1 MRTRIS
7 VPRGRTRI
15 SAAAPMRTRIAAAA
29 VAACLALP
37 WSAAPARADNPM
49 GYRLVSQEDAASL
62 PHNGGALGM
71 DIERAQHITD
81 DALAFD
87 IIRVKDVR
95 RGSPGAQ
102 AGFKPGDQ
110 IIAVDGRVFA
120 SLVAFGG
127 YVGSLPPGTQIKV
140 DLIPDGGGPK
150 QAQRLVA
157 TVGAAGHAAPAGLS
171 TGTKVAI
178 GIGAA
183 ALFGCYELGCFSH
196 RTAGQAA
203 PYPGQPPQA
212 PAPGGYPASGY
223 SPQASTPGGY
233 PMQGGNQSPQ

>member
-1 MRTRIS
+1 MREGI
-7 VPRGRTRI
+7 V
-15 SAAAPMRTRIAAAA
+15 AAAPMRSRIFAAA
-29 VAACLALP
+29 VSACLTLP
-37 WSAAPARADNPM
+37 WTAAPARADNPM

-81 DALAFD
+81 DGLAFD
-87 IIRVKDVR
+87 IIRVKQVR

-127 YVGSLPPGTQIKV
+127 YVGSLRPGTQIKV

-196 RTAGQAA
+196 RTGQSAPNAGQLQAVPPSGGYQQRQVA
-203 PYPGQPPQA
+203 PPGGYQQQQMPQSGGYPQQQPPQ
-212 PAPGGYPASGY
+212 
-223 SPQASTPGGY
+223 
-233 PMQGGNQSPQ
+233 

>member
-1 MRTRIS
+1 MRTRI
-7 VPRGRTRI
+7 I
-15 SAAAPMRTRIAAAA
+15 AAAPMRTRVFAAALS
-29 VAACLALP
+29 ACLALP
-37 WSAAPARADNPM
+37 WTAVPARADNPM
-49 GYRLVSQEDAASL
+49 GYHLVSQDEASSL
-62 PHNGGALGM
+62 PRNGGALGM

-81 DALAFD
+81 DGLAFD
-87 IIRVKDVR
+87 IIRVKQVR

-102 AGFKPGDQ
+102 AGFHTGDQ

-120 SLVAFGG
+120 SLTAFGG

-140 DLIPDGGGPK
+140 DYIPEGGGPQ

-157 TVGAAGHAAPAGLS
+157 TVGASGRAAPAGLS

-196 RTAGQAA
+196 KTPQNA
-203 PYPGQPPQA
+203 PNTNRLQQIPPPQ
-212 PAPGGYPASGY
+212 PGGYP
-223 SPQASTPGGY
+223 PR
-233 PMQGGNQSPQ
+233 